1 MEVSIMGMQIRYV
14 GPKDHKTY
22 QGQRFPRLVAVEV
35 PNVLATVLLSDPNSF
50 LPAAQEIPE
59 EVLAQR
65 DALPAAMERE
75 GRDRIEAYRR
85 KVYEAEMLPQGS
97 IDENTGKPDAAM
109 RRRQDSIA
117 GAQDE
122 VAAGEKLIEQAK
134 ILRQRIQ
141 SEKAIAAA
149 PADEPLIID
158 VEGVDVEPKTRRR
171 KSEVA
176 V

>member
-1 MEVSIMGMQIRYV
+1 MGMQIRYV
-14 GPKDHKTY
+14 GPKDFKTY
-22 QGQRFPRLVAVEV
+22 MGQRFPRLVAVEV
-35 PNVLATVLLSDPNSF
+35 TNALATVLLSDPNSF

-65 DALPAAMERE
+65 DALPLAMERE
-75 GRDRIEAYRR
+75 GKERIEAYRR
-85 KVYEAEMLPQGS
+85 KVYEAEMLPQGA

-109 RRRQDSIA
+109 RRRTDSIA

-122 VAAGEKLIEQAK
+122 VNVGEKLIEQAK
-134 ILRQRIQ
+134 ILRARIQ

-149 PADEPLIID
+149 GPDDEELPPAA
-158 VEGVDVEPKTRRR
+158 TRRR